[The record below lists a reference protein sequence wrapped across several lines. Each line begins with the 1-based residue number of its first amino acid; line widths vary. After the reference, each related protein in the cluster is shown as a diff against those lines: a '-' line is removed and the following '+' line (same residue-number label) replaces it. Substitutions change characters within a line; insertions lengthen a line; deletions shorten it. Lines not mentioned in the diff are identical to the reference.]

1 VHENTALPQ
10 QTEEVQ
16 ALRVRVL
23 VLGRPLTRAALLPP
37 IVMALKEQLVDQA
50 DCACIKQP
58 GYQIKL
64 CPLHIHL
71 HHHIVLL
78 RQPLSKVKCRD
89 TPDSSARDLL
99 AGNGADAAHA
109 TAIGLNLFLLSGV
122 EFECHVLDP
131 GRVRKQ
137 RDTSLR
143 CILWVERRVGLNGKN
158 LECVVLLRV
167 LLAEPAADTSTYTYW
182 RLKLGYVLY

>member
-23 VLGRPLTRAALLPP
+23 VLLPP
-37 IVMALKEQLVDQA
+37 IVMALKEQVADQA

-89 TPDSSARDLL
+89 TPDLSARDLL

-122 EFECHVLDP
+122 
-131 GRVRKQ
+131 
-137 RDTSLR
+137 S
-143 CILWVERRVGLNGKN
+143 N
-158 LECVVLLRV
+158 LSVTFLTQ
-167 LLAEPAADTSTYTYW
+167 AA
-182 RLKLGYVLY
+182 